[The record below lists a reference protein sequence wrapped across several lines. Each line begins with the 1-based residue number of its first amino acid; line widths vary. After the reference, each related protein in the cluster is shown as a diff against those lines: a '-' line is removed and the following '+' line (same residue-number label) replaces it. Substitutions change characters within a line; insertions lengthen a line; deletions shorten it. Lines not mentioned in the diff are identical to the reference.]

1 MSQVEDGGQGVIPP
15 PVILL
20 VFCFGAGLATGLS
33 HFWALAGGMMV
44 LGVIA
49 TGVRRDLAL
58 FMVTAAIGAGVGMV
72 ARHREEM
79 GCAAQLPAGRMA
91 LEALLLEPLSEDG
104 GMASVAPL
112 RAGCRGIVTARFP
125 RGDALDAG
133 RTLAIE
139 GEWTRGTRRLIE
151 PDGIL
156 SVKKVT
162 ATGWVKRA
170 EFSVRNTLAG
180 ASARLYGSRA
190 PLVDALVVGRRSG
203 MDREL
208 KTSFASSGLVHLLSI
223 SGFHIGLIAA
233 WVVLVLRQLGMSRV
247 PSLTVAA
254 SLAMVY
260 VAFLGWP
267 APAVRAGAMAW
278 VLVWLRWRQ
287 RAVQP
292 DALLAAT
299 GLVVMLLDP
308 FAVFDLGGWLSVL
321 SLWGAVR
328 FARWAEEA
336 GGTHWLWQSAAS
348 SIGATVATAPVT
360 AWLLGAVAPVGIVLN
375 FIAIPVAAV
384 AVPGVLASLL
394 VAPLG
399 GVSGA
404 LASGSGVALHL
415 LELIAE
421 WGARV
426 PLGHVLVSAT
436 PESAVPWLLLLAL
449 LCWATPRRG
458 GASLAS
464 GRLMLAGAAGVWL
477 ALVPDVR
484 VPQSGAGRLTLHFV
498 DVGQGDAAVLRTPNG
513 HFVVIDAG
521 PKDERFD
528 AGASRVVP
536 LLKREGADA
545 IDVLVASH
553 AHLDHVGGFGAV
565 LSALPVGTVV
575 EPAAPGIDSTYRE
588 MLGLVGKSGAAWD
601 AARRG
606 DRFTVDSVEF
616 TVVHPDTAWSG
627 WGLDL
632 NDDSVVLLVR
642 YGAFRAIFMGD
653 AGEGPEA
660 VLRGRV
666 GHVDL
671 LKVGH
676 HGSRTASGAEW
687 LRELSPT
694 AAILSVG
701 SHNKYGH
708 PTAEALQRLGAQHAT
723 IWRTDQEGTVTVS
736 TDGRRV
742 EVRGRSH
749 RLAFDATG
757 SPATISLES
766 PASCAP
772 RSPPSSD
779 SSWTRSGSFPMPRE
793 NSPACSTTSH
803 WPPS

>member
-1 MSQVEDGGQGVIPP
+1 MIPP
-15 PVILL
+15 PAVLL

-33 HFWALAGGMMV
+33 HFWALTGAMMV
-44 LGVIA
+44 
-49 TGVRRDLAL
+49 TGTVVLVMRRESAV
-58 FMVTAAIGAGVGMV
+58 FVVTAAIGIAGGVV
-72 ARHREEM
+72 ARHREDA
-79 GCAAQLPAGRMA
+79 GCAAQLPPGRMA
-91 LEALLLEPLSEDG
+91 LDVLLLEPLTVEG
-104 GMASVAPL
+104 GLALVEPL
-112 RAGCRGIVTARFP
+112 GAGCRGAVSARLP
-125 RGDALDAG
+125 RGRALEAG
-133 RTLAIE
+133 SRLVVE

-151 PDGIL
+151 PDGVL
-156 SVKKVT
+156 GVKGIT
-162 ATGWVKRA
+162 AKGRVGRV
-170 EFSVRNTLAG
+170 EFMVRNALAR
-180 ASARLYGSRA
+180 ASARLYGARA

-203 MDREL
+203 MDRDL

-223 SGFHIGLIAA
+223 SGFHIGLIGA
-233 WVVLVLRQLGMSRV
+233 WVVLVLRQLGVSRMV
-247 PSLTVAA
+247 ALTVAA
-254 SLAMVY
+254 SVATTY

-292 DALLAAT
+292 NALLAVT
-299 GLVVMLLDP
+299 GLVVLLFDP

-336 GGTHWLWQSAAS
+336 GGAHWLWQSAAS
-348 SIGATVATAPVT
+348 SVGATVATAPVT
-360 AWLLGAVAPVGIVLN
+360 AWLLGAVAPVGVVLN
-375 FIAIPVAAV
+375 FVAIPVAAV

-394 VAPLG
+394 AAPVAP
-399 GVSGA
+399 VAAA
-404 LASGSGVALHL
+404 LASGSGAALHL
-415 LELIAE
+415 LELIAA
-421 WGARV
+421 WGARL
-426 PLGHVLVSAT
+426 PLGHFVMMAA
-436 PESAVPWLLLLAL
+436 PESAVPWMLFLAL
-449 LCWATPRRG
+449 LCWCTPRRG
-458 GASLAS
+458 GGGLAS

-484 VPQSGAGRLTLHFV
+484 LPRSGAGRLTLHFV

-521 PKDERFD
+521 PRDERFD
-528 AGASRVVP
+528 AGARRVVP
-536 LLKREGADA
+536 LLEREGVAA

-565 LSALPVGTVV
+565 LASVPVGTVV
-575 EPAAPGIDSTYRE
+575 EPAAPGADSTYRE
-588 MLGLVGKSGAAWD
+588 MLGFVGRSGAAWD

-606 DRFTVDSVEF
+606 ERFSVDSVDF
-616 TVVHPDTAWSG
+616 TVLHPDTTWSG

-653 AGEGPEA
+653 AGEAPEA

-676 HGSRTASGAEW
+676 HGSRTASGAAW

-694 AAILSVG
+694 VAILSVG
-701 SHNKYGH
+701 SHNRYGH
-708 PTAEALQRLGAQHAT
+708 PAPEALQRLSAQHAT
-723 IWRTDQEGTVTVS
+723 IWRTDQEGTVTVT
-736 TDGRRV
+736 TDGRHV
-742 EVRGRSH
+742 EVRGRS
-749 RLAFDATG
+749 RRFAFDVAG
-757 SPATISLES
+757 SPANISLES
-766 PASCAP
+766 PASCGQ

-779 SSWTRSGSFPMPRE
+779 SSWTRSGTFLMPRAS
-793 NSPACSTTSH
+793 SPACSTTLPL
-803 WPPS
+803 PPS